1 MNTLTASASE
11 QPDTQPAPQHDDAM
25 ASGTALDQ
33 YIVER
38 VLARGGF
45 SIVYLARQKSDQQ
58 QVVIKEYLPARFAH
72 RVDAQIVARNAESER
87 MYQRGRQIF
96 LDEARTL
103 SMLKHPNIVR
113 VLNFFLTNGT
123 AYLVM
128 NYDYGRILGDEI
140 KRKDLMVTREWLLD
154 IFPPLMRSLKVMHH
168 RGLLHL
174 DIKPDNIML
183 RPDNNPLLLDFG
195 AAIPFGKSK
204 QPRAHTMT
212 RGFSAP
218 EQYTK
223 DQPLQP
229 SCDIYALGAT
239 MRACLDRRPP
249 PDASDRIESDPLK
262 PAAEVFQGTYPEAL
276 LQAIDWA
283 MQIKP
288 LKRPQSM
295 DDFLR
300 ALLYL

>member
-1 MNTLTASASE
+1 MNTLTSATT
-11 QPDTQPAPQHDDAM
+11 DTQAPSADRPPNHAM
-25 ASGTALDQ
+25 PSGTIVDQ
-33 YIVER
+33 YMVER

-45 SIVYLARQKSDQQ
+45 SIVYLARQLSDQC
-58 QVVIKEYLPARFAH
+58 QVAIKEYLPAKFAQRVGH
-72 RVDAQIVARNAESER
+72 RIVALTDQAEPLFR
-87 MYQRGRQIF
+87 RGRQLF

-103 SMLKHPNIVR
+103 SALKHPNIVR
-113 VLNFFLTNGT
+113 VVNFFLANDT

-128 NYDYGRILGDEI
+128 NYDYGRILGDEL
-140 KRKDLMVTREWLLD
+140 RRSDLEVTANWLLD
-154 IFPPLMRSLKVMHH
+154 IFPPLMRSIKVMHH

-195 AAIPFGKSK
+195 AAIPYAKST
-204 QPRAHTMT
+204 QPRGHTMT

-218 EQYTK
+218 EQYDKT
-223 DQPLQP
+223 QPLRP
-229 SCDIYALGAT
+229 SSDVYALGAT
-239 MRACLDRRPP
+239 MRACLDRKPP
-249 PDASDRIESDPLK
+249 PTAEDRQNQDPLK
-262 PAAEVFQGTYPEAL
+262 PAAKAYRGDYPEPL

-283 MQIKP
+283 MQINP

>member
-1 MNTLTASASE
+1 M
-11 QPDTQPAPQHDDAM
+11 
-25 ASGTALDQ
+25 
-33 YIVER
+33 VER

-45 SIVYLARQKSDQQ
+45 SVVYLARQISDQQ
-58 QVVIKEYLPARFAH
+58 QVVIKEYLPSRFAK
-72 RVDAQIVARNAESER
+72 RVEDRVIARDAESER
-87 MYQRGRQIF
+87 LFQRGRQAF

-103 SMLKHPNIVR
+103 SCLKHPNIVR
-113 VLNFFLTNGT
+113 VLNFFLANET

-128 NYDYGRILGDEI
+128 NYDYGHILGDELR
-140 KRKDLMVTREWLLD
+140 RKDLEVTSVWLLK

-183 RPDNNPLLLDFG
+183 RPNTNPLLLDFG
-195 AAIPFGKSK
+195 AAMPFGKNH
-204 QPRAHTMT
+204 QPHAHTMT

-218 EQYTK
+218 EQYTREIM
-223 DQPLQP
+223 LQP
-229 SCDIYALGAT
+229 SCDVYALGAT
-239 MRACLDRRPP
+239 MRACLDRAPP
-249 PDASDRIESDPLK
+249 
-262 PAAEVFQGTYPEAL
+262 PAAEERVRTDPLVPAAKRFADKYPEPL

-283 MQIKP
+283 MQINP
-288 LKRPQSM
+288 SKRPQSM